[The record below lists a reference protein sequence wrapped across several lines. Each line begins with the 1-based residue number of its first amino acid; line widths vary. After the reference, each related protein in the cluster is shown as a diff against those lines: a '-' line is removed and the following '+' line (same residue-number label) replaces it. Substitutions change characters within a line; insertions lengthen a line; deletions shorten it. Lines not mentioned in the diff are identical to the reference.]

1 MITICP
7 GLAAGASI
15 FLTQASKFVTVVPP
29 ATASGPIP
37 LTFMPASRK
46 AFRPGLRDSEQ
57 YACASQ
63 R

>member
-7 GLAAGASI
+7 GRKAGASI
-15 FLTQASKFVTVVPP
+15 FLTQASKFVAVVPP

-37 LTFMPASRK
+37 LIFIPASRNV
-46 AFRPGLRDSEQ
+46 FGPGLRDSEQ
-57 YACASQ
+57 YARASQ